1 MLSTTPHD
9 QFLFTPPALSS
20 PTKDS
25 FLAQAFP
32 GLRPVASPSTV
43 ATVNPRATNSIA
55 ASVATQEVLAQ
66 EIETHDSHHSATIST
81 PQHNSHH
88 AASSSPKSSRR
99 SDDKIEKLISK
110 KNKKKRRGSLP
121 KPSVEKLKTWL
132 KAHLQHP
139 YPSEA
144 EKNDLVNETGL
155 TLNQVVNW
163 FINARRRIVQPMLDA
178 ETRKIDTK

>member
-9 QFLFTPPALSS
+9 QFLFTPPTSSS

-25 FLAQAFP
+25 FLTQAFP
-32 GLRPVASPSTV
+32 GLRPIASPSTI

-55 ASVATQEVLAQ
+55 ASAATQEDIAQ
-66 EIETHDSHHSATIST
+66 EIETQDSHHSA
-81 PQHNSHH
+81 PANPEHH
-88 AASSSPKSSRR
+88 TTTSSPKSSRR
-99 SDDKIEKLISK
+99 TEEKLGKLINK
-110 KNKKKRRGSLP
+110 KNKRRGSLP

-132 KAHLQHP
+132 KGHLQHP

-178 ETRKIDTK
+178 ESRKIDAGTK